1 MSVPT
6 LIQSNT
12 IPLQLS
18 TDDITYKSVVCKKSY
33 NFDFDTPVNEEETDC
48 GKHVGLGA
56 VGWKASFEGVLN
68 TTPTS
73 TTEYSAK
80 DVLDL
85 WLAQTLVYIKTV
97 TGAGT
102 GKNLYVQGS
111 GYIVNVKVTNQ
122 VGNLIGFTF
131 DFNGSGS
138 PDLTV

>member
-18 TDDITYKSVVCKKSY
+18 TDEITFRNVVCKKAY

-48 GKHVGLGA
+48 GMQVGLGA
-56 VGWKASFEGVLN
+56 SGWAADFDGVLN

-73 TTEYSAK
+73 TTEYSLK

-102 GKNLYVQGS
+102 GKNIYVEGS
-111 GYIVNVKVTNQ
+111 GYITNVKITNS
-122 VGNLIGFTF
+122 VGSLVGFTF
-131 DFNGSGS
+131 NFKGVGS